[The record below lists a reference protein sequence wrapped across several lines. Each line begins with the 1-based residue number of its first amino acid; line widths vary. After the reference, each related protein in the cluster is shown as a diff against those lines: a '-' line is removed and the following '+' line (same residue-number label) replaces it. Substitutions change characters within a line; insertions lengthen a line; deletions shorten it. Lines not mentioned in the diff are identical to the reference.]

1 MRTTPRIGLL
11 HAGTFPAL
19 RTLEDPA
26 LQPYRVEGIYLPD
39 ADPAGLRELDV
50 LIVGD
55 RLHPGVRS
63 RFEPAI
69 REALQDP
76 GKTIAVLGEN
86 SVQDWLP
93 GVGYSFR
100 PTVFWAWRT
109 GTDTGT
115 RLRLPEDPLW
125 EFFTRRA
132 VDWHHHGLL
141 HPPSGAR
148 SLVTMEED
156 GTDSGALLFIDE
168 VNQPARLLVTTMD
181 PVYHH
186 GSGFMPGATQLLYS
200 ILRGA
205 TAAHIQS
212 LGVQRNRMG

>member
-1 MRTTPRIGLL
+1 MNTPRIGLL
-11 HAGTFPAL
+11 HCGTFPAL

-26 LQPYRVEGIYLPD
+26 LQPYRIESVYLPGSAPED
-39 ADPAGLRELDV
+39 LAELDV
-50 LIVGD
+50 VLVAD
-55 RLHPGVRS
+55 RLHPGQRA
-63 RFEPAI
+63 RFEPAV
-69 REALQDP
+69 RAALQDA
-76 GKTIAVLGEN
+76 GKTVIILGEN
-86 SVQDWLP
+86 NVEDWLP
-93 GVGYSFR
+93 GVGYTFR

-115 RLRLPEDPLW
+115 RMRLPEDPLW

-141 HPPSGAR
+141 HPPEGAR

-156 GTDSGALLFIDE
+156 GTDSGALLYLDE

-200 ILRGA
+200 LLRWVAA
-205 TAAHIQS
+205 THRPSAAA
-212 LGVQRNRMG
+212 

>member
-1 MRTTPRIGLL
+1 MSTPRIGLL
-11 HAGTFPAL
+11 HCGTFPAL

-26 LQPYRVEGIYLPD
+26 LQPYRIEPVYLPD
-39 ADPAGLRELDV
+39 SDPGFLAELDV
-50 LIVGD
+50 VLVGD
-55 RLHPGVRS
+55 RLHAGQRA

-69 REALQDP
+69 REALQDHT
-76 GKTIAVLGEN
+76 KTVIVLGEN
-86 SVQDWLP
+86 NVESWLP

-115 RLRLPEDPLW
+115 RLRLPEDPMW

-132 VDWHHHGLL
+132 VGWHHHGLL
-141 HPPSGAR
+141 HPPQGAR
-148 SLVTMEED
+148 QLVTMEED
-156 GTDSGALLFIDE
+156 GTDSGALLYVDE

-200 ILRGA
+200 LLRWA
-205 TAAHIQS
+205 MWD
-212 LGVQRNRMG
+212 RR